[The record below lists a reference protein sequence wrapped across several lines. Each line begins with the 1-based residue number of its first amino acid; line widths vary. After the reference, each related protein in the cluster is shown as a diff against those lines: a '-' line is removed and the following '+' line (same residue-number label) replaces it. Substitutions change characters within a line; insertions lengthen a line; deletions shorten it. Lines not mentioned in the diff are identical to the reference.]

1 MRRKGIG
8 KERTTF
14 DDRLIAMTKINF
26 FYTGI
31 GFGPATETLQDFINL
46 SFNTLSWP
54 SGLVV

>member
-26 FYTGI
+26 FLLELGI
-31 GFGPATETLQDFINL
+31 KPCNGNIARLYK
-46 SFNTLSWP
+46 S
-54 SGLVV
+54 